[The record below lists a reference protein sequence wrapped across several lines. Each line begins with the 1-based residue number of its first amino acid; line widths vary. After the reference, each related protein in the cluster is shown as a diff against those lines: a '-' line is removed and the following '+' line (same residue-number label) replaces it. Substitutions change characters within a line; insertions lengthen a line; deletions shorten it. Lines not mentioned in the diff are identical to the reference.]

1 MDWVQWLA
9 LTGGLVAVAS
19 FVRDRREAQRVDA
32 GSIYVI
38 VTSYNTGMPGATYP
52 IFTKYEVHNT
62 GPLPALS
69 VSVSGWPATARRR
82 LTWRLRP
89 IDQWMTGTR
98 APGGVFPTITPGGV
112 TAEHDLQPL
121 TSSTIGGMAPPIMLT
136 FRDGRGRS
144 WVRWPDGR
152 LNRLT
157 LSRSAWQQRVRL
169 RSVERHER
177 PANST

>member
-1 MDWVQWLA
+1 MDWVQWIA
-9 LTGGLVAVAS
+9 LSGGLVAAAS

-32 GSIYVI
+32 ASVYVV
-38 VTSYNTGMPGATYP
+38 VTTYNTGTPGGTYP
-52 IFTKYEVHNT
+52 IFTKYVIHNT
-62 GPLPALS
+62 GALPALT
-69 VSVSGWPATARRR
+69 VGVSGWPATARRR

-89 IDQWMTGTR
+89 IGQWMTGTR

-112 TAEHDLQPL
+112 TAEHEVRPL
-121 TSSTIGGMAPPIMLT
+121 SSSTIGGEAPPIMLT

-157 LSRSAWQQRVRL
+157 FSLYAWRQRARL
-169 RSVERHER
+169 RSVERAER
-177 PANST
+177 RADRG